1 MKHPREELGRWI
13 KQANHDLAVARANY
27 KNKFFAD
34 ACYSAEQS
42 AQKALKGYLYF
53 KGLRQVWTHSV
64 KNLIEACSKYDKDFS
79 QLTDSG
85 IILDQYYIPT
95 RYPDVLAPPAVPFES
110 YTETQATESI
120 ELAKK
125 IVDKVKTTTT

>member
-1 MKHPREELGRWI
+1 MKHPREELIRWI
-13 KQANHDLAVARANY
+13 KQANHDLEVARANY
-27 KNKFFAD
+27 GNKFFAD

-53 KGLRQVWTHSV
+53 QGSRQVWTHSV

-79 QLTDSG
+79 RFADLG
-85 IILDQYYIPT
+85 VVLDQYYIST

-110 YTETQATESI
+110 YTETQAAEAI
-120 ELAKK
+120 GLAKK
-125 IVDKVKTTTT
+125 IVDRVKTATI